1 MDTAGRVAEVKKFVT
16 GAALCVLLEQIQA
29 MARWKEWI
37 KNQESPRKNIEIGIF
52 G

>member
-1 MDTAGRVAEVKKFVT
+1 MDTAGRVAEAKKFVT

-29 MARWKEWI
+29 IAKWNEWI
-37 KNQESPRKNIEIGIF
+37 KSQESPRKNIEIGIF